1 MYNNAPLPRYLNEC
15 SRNIRSFL
23 ISFVLVYLIYFRKKN
38 LSIYTQCYSNVISFQ
53 KMKFLGKRDK
63 SDVYKKPVIYE
74 VNTISDKSPGGSMS

>member
-1 MYNNAPLPRYLNEC
+1 MGICAQNVQQNVR
-15 SRNIRSFL
+15 IFG
-23 ISFVLVYLIYFRKKN
+23 KKN

-74 VNTISDKSPGGSMS
+74 VNTISDKGPGGSMS